1 MMSGLVSVV
10 EGDRQ
15 DAPGLEHEV
24 ALQLDGDGVL
34 ELVREALHARVVLV
48 VQQRPHA
55 QQVLRTRRTFTLAVH
70 RGLLILTYL
79 KIL

>member
-55 QQVLRTRRTFTLAVH
+55 QQVLRTRLTFTLAVH
-70 RGLLILTYL
+70 AVC
-79 KIL
+79 